1 MVPLSLSTI
10 DAPSSALGAERVEL
24 NHKALAIA
32 WGRDLADRA
41 AAGHLAERSVVA
53 YVKNADR
60 WLAWISTQEIVRP
73 TPADV
78 LAYVAALRNS
88 GLKAASVNAYLDA
101 IRSLYRW
108 AETQNL
114 YPAIARSISGLK
126 VRKDEPLACLD
137 RKSIGGLL
145 THVSGNNI
153 ARLRDRALIHVL
165 FATGLRLVSL
175 TGASLSDFDTEA
187 GTLAYRGKGDS
198 ETSRRAYLSASAQ
211 KALSEYLA
219 ARRIAW
225 NGRLSPFA
233 PLFAASGNRADGERL
248 SDRSIRRIVTT
259 LMERAG
265 HVRRDETG
273 KITRPRVLSAHSIRR
288 SAITAA
294 YEAKGLDAAQTLAGH
309 ADPKTTLRAYAR
321 VQKGRILTELAGV
334 LDLETL

>member
-1 MVPLSLSTI
+1 MVPLPLSTI
-10 DAPSSALGAERVEL
+10 DAASGALGVERVEL
-24 NHKALAIA
+24 NHQALADA
-32 WGRDLADRA
+32 WSRDLAARA
-41 AAGHLAERSVVA
+41 AAGHLAERSAVA

-60 WLAWISTQEIVRP
+60 WLRWINAQKIARP

-78 LAYVAALRNS
+78 LAYVAALRES

-137 RKSIGGLL
+137 RKAIGDLL
-145 THVSGNNI
+145 NHIRGNHV
-153 ARLRDRALIHVL
+153 ARLRNRALIHVL

-175 TGASLSDFDTEA
+175 TGANLSDFDAATA
-187 GTLAYRGKGDS
+187 SLSYQGKGDS
-198 ETSRRAYLSASAQ
+198 EKARRAYLSASAA
-211 KALSEYLA
+211 KALSEYIT

-225 NGRLSPFA
+225 QGRLSPFA
-233 PLFAASGNRADGERL
+233 PLFAVAGNRADGERL
-248 SDRSIRRIVTT
+248 SDRSIRRIITT

-265 HVRRDETG
+265 HVLRDDTG

-321 VQKGRILTELAGV
+321 VQKGRILKELAGA

>member
-1 MVPLSLSTI
+1 MVSLSLSSI
-10 DAPSSALGAERVEL
+10 DASYGALGAERVEL
-24 NHKALAIA
+24 NHKALADA
-32 WGRDLADRA
+32 WRRDLAARA
-41 AAGHLAERSVVA
+41 AAGHLAGRSVAA
-53 YVKNADR
+53 YVKNAER
-60 WLAWISTQEIVRP
+60 WLNWINSQGIARP

-78 LAYVAALRNS
+78 LAYVAALRNA

-108 AETQNL
+108 AESQNL

-126 VRKDEPLACLD
+126 IRKDEPLACLD

-145 THVSGNNI
+145 THVTGNNI

-175 TGASLSDFDTEA
+175 TGANLADLDIEA
-187 GTLAYRGKGDS
+187 GTLAYRGKGDT
-198 ETSRRAYLSASAQ
+198 ETSRRAYLSPSAST
-211 KALSEYLA
+211 ALSEYLT
-219 ARRIAW
+219 ARRLAW
-225 NGRLSPFA
+225 QGRLSPFA

-294 YEAKGLDAAQTLAGH
+294 YEARGLDAAQTLAGH

-321 VQKGRILTELAGV
+321 IQKGRILSDLAGA